1 MQRLR
6 ENNVVSSMA
15 AAMILEQDT
24 RWMLSVQAGDA
35 ASFGL
40 LLEKYRAPIVNYLY
54 RMVHNHA
61 VAEELAQDVFVRVY
75 RSRMIYQPSAK
86 FTTWLF
92 RIATNVA
99 LNWRR
104 DERYDT
110 AQLRI
115 EDFSSHA
122 RRFDPPD
129 SRRSV
134 EALMVNE
141 VRVEE
146 IRAAIRSLPDKQQA
160 AVLMHKYEEMEYV
173 QIALALGCSVQAVK
187 SLLFR
192 AYETLRC
199 RLAHFQMPAAKTA
212 CGSAS

>member
-1 MQRLR
+1 M
-6 ENNVVSSMA
+6 V
-15 AAMILEQDT
+15 LEHDT
-24 RWMLSVQAGDA
+24 RLMLSVQAGDS

-40 LLEKYRAPIVNYLY
+40 LLDKYRASIVNYLY

-61 VAEELAQDVFVRVY
+61 IAEELAQDVFVRVY

-104 DERYDT
+104 DERYDM

-115 EDFSSHA
+115 EDLTCHA

-129 SRRSV
+129 RRRSV
-134 EALMVNE
+134 EE
-141 VRVEE
+141 VMIAELRAEE
-146 IRAAIRSLPDKQQA
+146 IRAAIHSLPGKQRA
-160 AVLMHKYEEMEYV
+160 AVLMHKYAEMEYS
-173 QIALALGCSVQAVK
+173 QIGAALGCSVQAVK

-192 AYETLRC
+192 AYETLRG
-199 RLAHFQMPAAKTA
+199 RLAHFQDATA
-212 CGSAS
+212 CVPPLE

>member
-1 MQRLR
+1 M
-6 ENNVVSSMA
+6 V
-15 AAMILEQDT
+15 LEHDT
-24 RWMLSVQAGDA
+24 RLMLGVQAGDD

-40 LLEKYRAPIVNYLY
+40 LLDKYRASIVNYLY
-54 RMVHNHA
+54 RMVHNQA
-61 VAEELAQDVFVRVY
+61 VAEELAQDVFARVY

-104 DERYDT
+104 DERHDT

-115 EDFSSHA
+115 EDLSCHA

-129 SRRSV
+129 RRRSV
-134 EALMVNE
+134 EELMIAQL
-141 VRVEE
+141 RVEE
-146 IRAAIRSLPDKQQA
+146 IRGAIRSLPAKQRA
-160 AVLMHKYEEMEYV
+160 AVLMHKYAEMEYA
-173 QIALALGCSVQAVK
+173 QIGVALGCSVQAVK

-192 AYETLRC
+192 AYETLRG
-199 RLAHFQMPAAKTA
+199 RLAHFQDTNSFAAPAAGCA
-212 CGSAS
+212 RGDFGRGA